1 MGSGDNHYFGFDVWD
16 FWFFIS
22 FLQRS
27 WPRQS
32 GHERQQ
38 HLPHDGHSQQG
49 LIFLVFT
56 LLQWQLWRLNLSE
69 HFCLSTLAD
78 LVPRWTCLTW
88 PLSWAPTFASSMYR
102 LTLRTKTLDI
112 RMQDWNSGSFTVDC
126 GGLPCPH
133 RDVLPHS
140 QHRPGHLLAGHTQF
154 VSVFVSLFAALTVG
168 TLCFVFVW
176 ESARTP
182 VCYQPRPLSRHLDL
196 VFICLPYSV
205 Y

>member
-1 MGSGDNHYFGFDVWD
+1 MSL
-16 FWFFIS
+16 
-22 FLQRS
+22 LQRS

-32 GHERQQ
+32 RHERQQ

-49 LIFLVFT
+49 LIFFNPYSIAITTVKT
-56 LLQWQLWRLNLSE
+56 NLSE
-69 HFCLSTLAD
+69 HFCLSSLAD

-102 LTLRTKTLDI
+102 LTLRTKTVDI

-140 QHRPGHLLAGHTQF
+140 QHRPGHLLAGEVTP
-154 VSVFVSLFAALTVG
+154 SLSLALS
-168 TLCFVFVW
+168 LCL
-176 ESARTP
+176 
-182 VCYQPRPLSRHLDL
+182 PLSLGIWIWFL
-196 VFICLPYSV
+196 SAFPVSNSMCFL
-205 Y
+205 